1 MGRTMSDG
9 PGTGQP
15 YTKEQPK
22 IADRC
27 PSCGAQSLFVGAGGW
42 LTCDV
47 VGCKEPGVSSHLD
60 AERAHS
66 AKLAERVEELER
78 DRDAAMDAL
87 ANKIGDVHFADLAA
101 AQAENVRLRE
111 ALTEAVRVSGPRYL
125 GDTQPEWV
133 ERADAALATPS
144 PTAALREVCGKVA
157 SKAWDY
163 GFIERGALE
172 VAGAPALTQESH
184 AAKRAADVGPI
195 VSSILG
201 PEVRT

>member
-1 MGRTMSDG
+1 MGRTMSEELERAARAFTKCYPALVGKDELRNALDG
-9 PGTGQP
+9 AFD
-15 YTKEQPK
+15 E
-22 IADRC
+22 
-27 PSCGAQSLFVGAGGW
+27 
-42 LTCDV
+42 
-47 VGCKEPGVSSHLD
+47 LD
-60 AERAHS
+60 AERGHS
-66 AKLAERVEELER
+66 KKLAERVAELER
-78 DRDAAMDAL
+78 ERDAEVESSNMVL
-87 ANKIGDVHFADLAA
+87 QKCAA
-101 AQAENVRLRE
+101 SQAENVRLRE